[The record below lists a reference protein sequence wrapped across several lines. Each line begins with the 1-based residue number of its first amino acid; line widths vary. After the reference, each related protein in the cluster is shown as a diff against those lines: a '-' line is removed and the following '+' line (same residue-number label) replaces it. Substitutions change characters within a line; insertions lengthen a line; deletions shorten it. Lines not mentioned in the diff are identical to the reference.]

1 MLLKRYFK
9 SIIFLVLSSLNKLDA
24 LTNETKRFS
33 NPIDIQNTY
42 AGLKTETRAWM
53 FLVL

>member
-9 SIIFLVLSSLNKLDA
+9 SIIFLVLSSLNNDA
-24 LTNETKRFS
+24 PTKGTKRFS